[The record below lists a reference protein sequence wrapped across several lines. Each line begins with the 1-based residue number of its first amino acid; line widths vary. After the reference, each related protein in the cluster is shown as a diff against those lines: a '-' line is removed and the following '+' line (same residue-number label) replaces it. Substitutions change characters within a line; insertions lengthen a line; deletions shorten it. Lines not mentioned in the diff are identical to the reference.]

1 MAMFEKKAPV
11 VNHTHEN
18 GHTQTIET
26 IIGSG
31 ATFQGTIITKTAL
44 RIDGIIQGDVQST
57 NTVIIGEDGI
67 VRGTVNAGDM
77 LIAGTIEG
85 NVISAGRTEFV
96 PGGYLKGDI
105 QTGEL
110 IIQQGAGFEGN
121 CKTNTPQGKATPVQT
136 VGEDKLPAAGKAQEP
151 EHPAG
156 QKAK

>member
-77 LIAGTIEG
+77 VTFKVRL
-85 NVISAGRTEFV
+85 
-96 PGGYLKGDI
+96 
-105 QTGEL
+105 Q
-110 IIQQGAGFEGN
+110 
-121 CKTNTPQGKATPVQT
+121 
-136 VGEDKLPAAGKAQEP
+136 
-151 EHPAG
+151 AG
-156 QKAK
+156 QNFNVRAGGIKFLYRSTR